1 MFSNLFSLHSR
12 LRCDGLSNYETERLR
27 NLCRT
32 YLTHLH
38 DHPDWT
44 VHELV
49 KIGRKKFVHYNDRY
63 LFNQAV
69 KENQRRVSEQL
80 KKDSIA
86 FLNNQRQDD
95 LQRQSEECDGSM
107 VSIGSL
113 CAAFAGTPLQE
124 TTLVVS
130 EGETEEMEKE

>member
-1 MFSNLFSLHSR
+1 MFSLHSR

-44 VHELV
+44 VHELFV
-49 KIGRKKFVHYNDRY
+49 MGRKKFVHYNDKY

-69 KENQRRVSEQL
+69 KENQRRTASAL

-95 LQRQSEECDGSM
+95 LQRQSEECDGSL

-113 CAAFAGTPLQE
+113 CAAFAATPLQE

-130 EGETEEMEKE
+130 SEVTEENMEEE